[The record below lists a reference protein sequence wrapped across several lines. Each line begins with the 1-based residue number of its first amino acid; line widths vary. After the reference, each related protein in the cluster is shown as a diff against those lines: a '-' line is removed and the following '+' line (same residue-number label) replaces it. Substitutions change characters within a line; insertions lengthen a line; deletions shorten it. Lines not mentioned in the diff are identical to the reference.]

1 MKLIKKIILCLFLC
15 STLISCSQNH
25 EEEITIKFN
34 EYGQTFIEKNY
45 QKVIKEYMYEDYF
58 RVFPKDS
65 LLKMLN
71 DTYNNNIYNVN
82 IHEFKTTNVHDIQ
95 TIDGNNYAF
104 LNYSFK
110 SELAMNENIVLK
122 KELIEKVLNNADNL
136 FGKNTAKYIE
146 SDSKFEIN
154 ATRKALAIKKSNELT
169 WKFLIVEKHYIP
181 YLAEI
186 LPDSIIEQF

>member
-34 EYGQTFIEKNY
+34 EYGQTFIKKNY
-45 QKVIKEYMYEDYF
+45 QKAINEYMYEDYF
-58 RVFPKDS
+58 TVFPKDS
-65 LLKMLN
+65 LLNMLN

-82 IHEFKTTNVHDIQ
+82 IHEFKTTNVHDLQ
-95 TIDGNNYAF
+95 TIDGNSYVF

-110 SELAMNENIVLK
+110 SEFVINKNIQLK
-122 KELIEKVLNNADNL
+122 KELIERVLNNADNL
-136 FGKNTAKYIE
+136 FGKNSAKYIE
-146 SDSKFEIN
+146 SDGRFEIN
-154 ATRKALAIKKSNELT
+154 ATRKALAIKKNNDRT

-181 YLAEI
+181 YIKGI